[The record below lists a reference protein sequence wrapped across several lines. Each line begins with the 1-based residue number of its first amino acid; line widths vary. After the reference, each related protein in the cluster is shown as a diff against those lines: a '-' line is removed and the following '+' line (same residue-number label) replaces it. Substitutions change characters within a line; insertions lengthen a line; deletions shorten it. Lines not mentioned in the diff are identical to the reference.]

1 MSAKKTAFYG
11 MFLALALVAG
21 YIEQLIPVNLGVPG
35 VKLGLANIVTMLLL
49 YIAGVPGSLPYFRT
63 QNPIIRVPLWKR
75 IRNGIQCGRSGDEYA
90 CYGIFEENKEV
101 FFCRSERSRRHFS

>member
-35 VKLGLANIVTMLLL
+35 VDVYKRQALPLLV
-49 YIAGVPGSLPYFRT
+49 G
-63 QNPIIRVPLWKR
+63 
-75 IRNGIQCGRSGDEYA
+75 
-90 CYGIFEENKEV
+90 
-101 FFCRSERSRRHFS
+101 

>member
-35 VKLGLANIVTMLLL
+35 VKLGLANASSL
-49 YIAGVPGSLPYFRT
+49 YSRSTGSLPYFRT
-63 QNPIIRVPLWKR
+63 
-75 IRNGIQCGRSGDEYA
+75 
-90 CYGIFEENKEV
+90 
-101 FFCRSERSRRHFS
+101 